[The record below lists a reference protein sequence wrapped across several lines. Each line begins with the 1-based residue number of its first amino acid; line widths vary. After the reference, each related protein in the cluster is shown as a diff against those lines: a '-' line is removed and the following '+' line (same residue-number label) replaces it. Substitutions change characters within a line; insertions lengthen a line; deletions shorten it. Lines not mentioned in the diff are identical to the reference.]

1 MNISIKPIICSQC
14 GGNIQI
20 NYCSSFIVCPYCGT
34 TFSASYSGNNSGSFI
49 TGGDNPI
56 DVKMSKIQSKVIQ
69 IGGVYS
75 TLENDYKIVQENE
88 IQKMNSTVKSS
99 VEFIRTLSRE
109 LNQELE
115 AFIVFP
121 KIGEVGY
128 REISTDKIN
137 WGDKKRYDEFAGANK
152 KNADKSFEYVR
163 VLKNLLE
170 SNGFTSNEK
179 WVSSKEKVAEIPK
192 QSLFGKQKYSK
203 NYLESC
209 FLEGVIK
216 VNPQSSPQSDGYI
229 ERLKGNSAVAEIA
242 KGIKDYLKDKETDF
256 LQSPGNGEK
265 IVEISFKKDAVLIDY
280 FASKNATL
288 NFHSL
293 GMENMENPL
302 LIRSLAVNTIADA
315 GINKSID
322 WMIKELS
329 VGDSGVTIKLVYRN
343 VVNKTYKSW

>member
-34 TFSASYSGNNSGSFI
+34 TFSVSYSGNNSCSFN

-56 DVKMSKIQSKVIQ
+56 DVKMSKIPSKVIQ
-69 IGGVYS
+69 IGGVCF
-75 TLENDYKIVQENE
+75 TLENNYKIIQDNE
-88 IQKMNSTVKSS
+88 IQRMNSDIKSS
-99 VEFIRTLSRE
+99 VDFIRTLSRE
-109 LNQELE
+109 LNLELD

-128 REISTDKIN
+128 REVSTDKIN

-170 SNGFTSNEK
+170 SNGFTVNEQ
-179 WVSSKEKVAEIPK
+179 WVSSKEKIEEIPK
-192 QSLFGKQKYSK
+192 QSLFGKQKYGK

-209 FLEGVIK
+209 FVEGVIK
-216 VNPQSSPQSDGYI
+216 VNAQSNLPSDGYI
-229 ERLKGNSAVAEIA
+229 ERLKGNSAVSEIT
-242 KGIKDYLKDKETDF
+242 KGIKDYLQGKETEF
-256 LQSPGNGEK
+256 LQSPSKGEK
-265 IVEISFKKDAVLIDY
+265 IVEISFKKDAVLMDY
-280 FASKNATL
+280 FASKNVVL
-288 NFHSL
+288 SFHSL
-293 GMENMENPL
+293 GMENMDNPL
-302 LIRSLAVNTIADA
+302 LIRSLAVNTIVEV

-322 WMIKELS
+322 WLIKELS
-329 VGDSGVTIKLVYRN
+329 IDDSDVTIKLVYRN
-343 VVNKTYKSW
+343 VINNIYKSW